1 MSRDCISKLFSLQ
14 EIAAADV
21 LVNGETGTG
30 LADLNWSWSG
40 NTLASTVG
48 AWIETLEE
56 GGKRDE
62 NLLQR
67 IIEGVRKHWT
77 LLHEKYYSDGKLHA
91 SYLYFVLKRLP
102 RQGTKEED
110 NGSTDLV

>member
-48 AWIETLEE
+48 AWIETLE
-56 GGKRDE
+56 GGNRDE

-77 LLHEKYYSDGKLHA
+77 LLHEKYYSDGKLNA